1 MTITIED
8 LIKLSSMVGIPIVLG
23 VVWLVTS
30 LVRTQ
35 TILAQLVER
44 MISMEA
50 SMHKLRNMLTAI
62 TIDVGRKPSKA
73 DSEQG

>member
-8 LIKLSSMVGIPIVLG
+8 LIKVSSMVGIPIVLG

-50 SMHKLRNMLTAI
+50 SMHKLRNMLTVI
-62 TIDVGRKPSKA
+62 TIDVGRKPHKD

>member
-62 TIDVGRKPSKA
+62 TIDVGRKPYKD

>member
-62 TIDVGRKPSKA
+62 TIDVGRRPHKD